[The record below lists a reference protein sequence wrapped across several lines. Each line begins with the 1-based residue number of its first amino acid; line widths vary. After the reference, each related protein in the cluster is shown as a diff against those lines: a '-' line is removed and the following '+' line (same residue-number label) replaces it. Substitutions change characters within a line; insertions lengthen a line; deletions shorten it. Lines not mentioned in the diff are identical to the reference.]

1 MPTNRLN
8 RGVILPSISP
18 KGVAIPASPLIARIT
33 LPSRFPAPNTKPS
46 MTRPLPSASV
56 NSSGPDGLLTMKT
69 TLGDRLRAKT
79 GKRSRT

>member
-1 MPTNRLN
+1 
-8 RGVILPSISP
+8 
-18 KGVAIPASPLIARIT
+18 
-33 LPSRFPAPNTKPS
+33 